1 MKIRIHPAFAAYLAS
16 MALLTGVSG
25 TLCALASLTVH
36 ELAHLA
42 AARAVGDRLGSLELT
57 PFGGVMTYEPGQS
70 PSKGLRG
77 MLVAAA
83 GPLANECA
91 IFLLSVLCTR
101 TAPNGAL
108 AETLRGL
115 LTANAA
121 MLMINLM
128 PALPLDGGRML
139 FCAGYYVLSVPLL
152 SLILCVVGVA
162 LGLLLC
168 ALAVYG
174 ALKWGMLNLS
184 LLIVGAYLPMSA
196 IRSRDALLT
205 ENLYAVVH
213 ERAVVAGRTVPV
225 KLYRVSADT
234 PLYALVAPMA
244 KSRACAFLIEAKGK
258 DVLLSERA
266 VRTWLLEAPSMHIG
280 EAFFAANNAGRGEK
294 N

>member
-1 MKIRIHPAFAAYLAS
+1 MRIRVHPAFAAYLLCVL
-16 MALLTGVSG
+16 ALTSPWA
-25 TLCALASLTVH
+25 CAGLVISLTVH
-36 ELAHLA
+36 ELGHWA
-42 AARAVGDRLGSLELT
+42 AAFMLHEPIARVELA

-101 TAPNGAL
+101 TAPNGGL

-152 SLILCVVGVA
+152 SLILCVAGVA

-196 IRSRDALLT
+196 
-205 ENLYAVVH
+205 
-213 ERAVVAGRTVPV
+213 
-225 KLYRVSADT
+225 
-234 PLYALVAPMA
+234 
-244 KSRACAFLIEAKGK
+244 
-258 DVLLSERA
+258 
-266 VRTWLLEAPSMHIG
+266 
-280 EAFFAANNAGRGEK
+280 
-294 N
+294 